1 MAAVNL
7 EPPLAESPWRSPM
20 AAYFRHL
27 YQPVISMVRR
37 SAFVGGYSRVRRVTT
52 PRLHQSEEQSAAWR
66 PFLLSQS
73 PSAAPSGRSV
83 WVRSCA
89 ATDREKFKRQPSG
102 CVFRLRSDFFNRTC
116 VVSVASPS
124 MFQDAEETLVANVV
138 ALRKQLRRTE
148 SSLQSLGEQLR
159 KVKPNSSLIHS
170 WPTAWTGEI
179 ILEKGGLGCSINP
192 PGKGKVK
199 NVSFVSVGVCNGS
212 LALQSFSGPPS
223 SAQLVEME
231 NAQLRSKL
239 STIREENSCL
249 LVENR
254 QLASKLE
261 GLQCELTNSR
271 TKIRL
276 LESTVGSRA
285 SVIPVLKEQ
294 IHGLDAEVKAQEN
307 ALRDAQL
314 RLEQSQQSKLFS
326 ERAAEALKEELRKV
340 KTELAERTRQ
350 WKRTERQRNEAL
362 LNAEKLTVAFQEH
375 KVNVSVKLKKAA
387 EAEQR
392 LKVGLEQRDA
402 AQEALRSRCAE
413 LEHEGSEMRR
423 QIRQLSEEHGKSQ
436 VMQSLLAAEKADLQ
450 SLLEESRQQILK
462 LEGELAGRETILR
475 ERESLKRENGDLRAL
490 SDCQSQRLAQCQREM
505 EESQAE
511 LTSLES
517 ILAQLQA
524 ELGGVA
530 PKDCGG
536 ERKAVS
542 QDLRLQLSRKDPGPP
557 ESQGPSSAVQ
567 SELAR
572 ATQGLQS
579 WQCFYTCMVCSPVSA
594 FSVIRQEVVTQEWDR
609 KYQQLLP
616 MLQALERDR
625 SRQAALAS
633 RLRERLAQAQDETS
647 SLRSSMD
654 QRAVHFQHIQDELLG
669 KAAEATR
676 LEKELKRKSSRL
688 AALQRQIEEKTSAYS
703 AAAVRN
709 TELEQELLEKNSSL
723 QRLQNTL
730 NRKQKDFQV
739 TLEKAKNLHVEQC
752 KELESQIELSRC
764 DLEQQQ
770 AQMKELE
777 RRVSSAQQDRRS
789 AQQRADSLQT
799 ALAQLQQ
806 EMEVNET
813 RNKETL
819 RTLREQAAGS
829 STQVKFLESALST
842 CKEELAFCLRRVEE
856 SKEQYE
862 KQLEM
867 KSKEVEDLQAEVRR
881 STLTVQEAAHSNL
894 QLQHSLHQ
902 QQDMLQQSTAR
913 IAELEDSQAQLQR
926 QVSVLEQEL
935 ERQKASA
942 AQELK
947 EREEKLQEACE
958 EGGDRARQAAELSS
972 TVRRLTMELAECRAE
987 LTETE
992 KELLRL
998 RRDSSTKASQLSQLE
1013 LTLQE
1018 TQGQL
1023 EKKSDLV
1030 MDLEEKLHRSEAD
1043 RRNSLQRTQLLESQL
1058 QSVRGE
1064 LTDTLSHLQELRD
1077 VLQKTQLSA
1086 EEKEAFIDKL
1096 AGELRECKK
1105 ELDDRNNELLD
1116 MDSALKDRQWELQQ
1130 RASQLSQLEV
1140 TVREHKSEM
1149 EQKIS
1154 RLEGAL
1160 EKSQQETKER
1170 EKQASGSPPV
1180 HFLSERLELAKTQL
1194 QEKEDSEKEALA
1206 QGQQVRLCRERLQ
1219 RAVQELQESQE
1230 QTDRLARDLA
1240 HSAQLAHEKEARANR
1255 LAKELGAAQARAA
1268 QAEERL
1274 QARVKAQQEEM
1285 EDIKQAHWAELSAL
1299 RESREQLLETTGSIS
1314 STLKSSQDRLGGRL
1328 QQMGAELAEAQ
1339 GNIAGLQ
1346 AELAARDQEAQAA
1359 REALLI
1365 KDAEIARL
1373 QARISSQER
1382 AMELQNIS
1390 LCSALPP
1397 AGSASRERDSVFHFL
1412 HTLPAYRDPCRS
1424 ISVPDSP
1431 RWADADSLGFRGDRL
1446 ESAQLAGALAGP
1458 HDQAWQGPGE
1468 TSASSESSFNPLT
1481 YVVND
1486 DSALSASC
1494 AEPEKPDLDTLCGML
1509 QLVNQQIALSVASA
1523 GQAAGTGPELHPAS
1537 ARPVSQVSSSVDCR
1551 FPFPGL
1557 RSVMPHVPLTKQR
1570 CSIFSAIVRYWPRNF
1585 LIPSCGSGNPSMF
1598 STFL

>member
-1 MAAVNL
+1 
-7 EPPLAESPWRSPM
+7 
-20 AAYFRHL
+20 
-27 YQPVISMVRR
+27 
-37 SAFVGGYSRVRRVTT
+37 
-52 PRLHQSEEQSAAWR
+52 
-66 PFLLSQS
+66 
-73 PSAAPSGRSV
+73 
-83 WVRSCA
+83 
-89 ATDREKFKRQPSG
+89 
-102 CVFRLRSDFFNRTC
+102 
-116 VVSVASPS
+116 
-124 MFQDAEETLVANVV
+124 MFQDAEENLVANVV

-148 SSLQSLGEQLR
+148 SSLQSLGEQLSDDSGGCSGSR
-159 KVKPNSSLIHS
+159 GAAP
-170 WPTAWTGEI
+170 
-179 ILEKGGLGCSINP
+179 GGLTLEDLQRPDDIP
-192 PGKGKVK
+192 PLPGDQQHPAARG
-199 NVSFVSVGVCNGS
+199 GTAERRGS
-212 LALQSFSGPPS
+212 RAS
-223 SAQLVEME
+223 STDGQLVEME

-239 STIREENSCL
+239 STIREENSSL
-249 LVENR
+249 LIENR
-254 QLASKLE
+254 QLASKVE

-326 ERAAEALKEELRKV
+326 ERAAETLKEELRKV

-350 WKRTERQRNEAL
+350 WKRTEQQRNEAL
-362 LNAEKLTVAFQEH
+362 LNAEKLTVAFQEY

-392 LKVGLEQRDA
+392 LKAGLEQREA
-402 AQEALRSRCAE
+402 GQEALRSRCAE
-413 LEHEGSEMRR
+413 LEREGSEMSR

-436 VMQSLLAAEKADLQ
+436 VMQSLLAAEKTDLQ

-462 LEGELAGRETILR
+462 LEGELAGREPALR
-475 ERESLKRENGDLRAL
+475 ERESLRRENGDLRAL
-490 SDCQSQRLAQCQREM
+490 SDCQSQRLAQCQREL

-517 ILAQLQA
+517 ILAQLQFKEDEDGVLRA
-524 ELGGVA
+524 ELGGGA

-536 ERKAVS
+536 GRKAVS

-557 ESQGPSSAVQ
+557 DSQGPCSAVP

-572 ATQGLQS
+572 ATQG
-579 WQCFYTCMVCSPVSA
+579 
-594 FSVIRQEVVTQEWDR
+594 DR

-616 MLQALERDR
+616 MLQALEQDR

-654 QRAVHFQHIQDELLG
+654 QRAVHFQQIQDELLG

-703 AAAVRN
+703 TAAVRN
-709 TELEQELLEKNSSL
+709 TELEQDLLEKNSSL

-739 TLEKAKNLHVEQC
+739 TLERTKSLHVEQC

-764 DLEQQQ
+764 HLEQQQ
-770 AQMKELE
+770 GQMKELE

-819 RTLREQAAGS
+819 RTLSEQAAGS
-829 STQVKFLESALST
+829 STQVKLLESALST
-842 CKEELAFCLRRVEE
+842 CKEELAFCLRKVEE
-856 SKEQYE
+856 SKELYE

-867 KSKEVEDLQAEVRR
+867 KSKEVEALQAEARR
-881 STLTVQEAAHSNL
+881 STLTVQEAAQGNL

-935 ERQKASA
+935 ERQKAGA
-942 AQELK
+942 ARELK

-972 TVRRLTMELAECRAE
+972 TVRRLTMELAGCRAE

-998 RRDSSTKASQLSQLE
+998 RRDSSSKASQLSQLE

-1064 LTDTLSHLQELRD
+1064 LTDTLGHLQELRD

-1116 MDSALKDRQWELQQ
+1116 MDTALKDRQWELQQ

-1160 EKSQQETKER
+1160 EKSQQEVKER
-1170 EKQASGSPPV
+1170 EKQV

-1219 RAVQELQESQE
+1219 RAVQDLQESQE
-1230 QTDRLARDLA
+1230 QTDRLARELA
-1240 HSAQLAHEKEARANR
+1240 LSAQLAHEKEARANR
-1255 LAKELGAAQARAA
+1255 LAEELGAAQARAA

-1285 EDIKQAHWAELSAL
+1285 EDIKQAHRAELSAL
-1299 RESREQLLETTGSIS
+1299 RESREQLLQTTGSVS

-1346 AELAARDQEAQAA
+1346 AELAARDQEAQAE

-1382 AMELQNIS
+1382 AMELQNTS

-1397 AGSASRERDSVFHFL
+1397 GGSASWERDSVFHFL
-1412 HTLPAYRDPCRS
+1412 HTLPAYRDLHRS
-1424 ISVPDSP
+1424 VSVPDSP
-1431 RWADADSLGFRGDRL
+1431 RWPDADSLGFRGDGL

-1481 YVVND
+1481 YAVND
-1486 DSALSASC
+1486 DSALSSSC
-1494 AEPEKPDLDTLCGML
+1494 AEPEKPDLGTLCGML
-1509 QLVNQQIALSVASA
+1509 QLVNQQIALSEAST
-1523 GQAAGTGPELHPAS
+1523 GQAAGAGPELHPAS
-1537 ARPVSQVSSSVDCR
+1537 ARPKSLNETSDELR
-1551 FPFPGL
+1551 L
-1557 RSVMPHVPLTKQR
+1557 RSSETQP
-1570 CSIFSAIVRYWPRNF
+1570 SFS
-1585 LIPSCGSGNPSMF
+1585 
-1598 STFL
+1598 

>member
-1 MAAVNL
+1 
-7 EPPLAESPWRSPM
+7 
-20 AAYFRHL
+20 
-27 YQPVISMVRR
+27 
-37 SAFVGGYSRVRRVTT
+37 
-52 PRLHQSEEQSAAWR
+52 
-66 PFLLSQS
+66 
-73 PSAAPSGRSV
+73 
-83 WVRSCA
+83 
-89 ATDREKFKRQPSG
+89 
-102 CVFRLRSDFFNRTC
+102 
-116 VVSVASPS
+116 
-124 MFQDAEETLVANVV
+124 MFQDAEEYLVANVV

-148 SSLQSLGEQLR
+148 SSLQSLGEQLSDDSGGCSGSR
-159 KVKPNSSLIHS
+159 GAAP
-170 WPTAWTGEI
+170 
-179 ILEKGGLGCSINP
+179 GGLTLEDLQRPDDIP
-192 PGKGKVK
+192 PLPGDQQHPAARG
-199 NVSFVSVGVCNGS
+199 GTAERRGS
-212 LALQSFSGPPS
+212 RASSTDGQSFSGPPS

-239 STIREENSCL
+239 STIREENSSL
-249 LVENR
+249 LIENR
-254 QLASKLE
+254 QLASKVE

-326 ERAAEALKEELRKV
+326 ERAAETLKEELRKV

-350 WKRTERQRNEAL
+350 WKRTEQQRNEAL
-362 LNAEKLTVAFQEH
+362 LNAEKLTVAFQEY

-392 LKVGLEQRDA
+392 LKAGLEQREA
-402 AQEALRSRCAE
+402 GQEALRSRCAE
-413 LEHEGSEMRR
+413 LEREGSEMSR

-436 VMQSLLAAEKADLQ
+436 LMQSLLAAEKTDLQ

-462 LEGELAGRETILR
+462 LEGELAGREPVLR
-475 ERESLKRENGDLRAL
+475 ERESLRRENGDLRAL
-490 SDCQSQRLAQCQREM
+490 SDCQSQRLAQCQREL

-517 ILAQLQA
+517 ILAQLQFKEDEDGVLRA
-524 ELGGVA
+524 ELGGGA

-536 ERKAVS
+536 GRKAVS

-557 ESQGPSSAVQ
+557 DSQGPCSAVP

-572 ATQGLQS
+572 ATQGGSEACDDQL
-579 WQCFYTCMVCSPVSA
+579 CLPAVACA
-594 FSVIRQEVVTQEWDR
+594 ETQ
-609 KYQQLLP
+609 
-616 MLQALERDR
+616 
-625 SRQAALAS
+625 
-633 RLRERLAQAQDETS
+633 
-647 SLRSSMD
+647 
-654 QRAVHFQHIQDELLG
+654 
-669 KAAEATR
+669 
-676 LEKELKRKSSRL
+676 LKRKSSRL

-703 AAAVRN
+703 TAAVRN
-709 TELEQELLEKNSSL
+709 TELEQDLLEKNSSL

-739 TLEKAKNLHVEQC
+739 TLERTKSLHVEQC

-764 DLEQQQ
+764 HLEQQQ
-770 AQMKELE
+770 GQMKELE

-819 RTLREQAAGS
+819 RTLSEQAAGS
-829 STQVKFLESALST
+829 STQVKLLESALST
-842 CKEELAFCLRRVEE
+842 CKEELAFCLRKVEE
-856 SKEQYE
+856 SKELYE

-867 KSKEVEDLQAEVRR
+867 KSKEVEALQAEARR
-881 STLTVQEAAHSNL
+881 STLTVQEAAQGNL

-935 ERQKASA
+935 ERQKAGA
-942 AQELK
+942 ARELK
-947 EREEKLQEACE
+947 EREDKLQEACE

-972 TVRRLTMELAECRAE
+972 TVRRLTMELAGCRAE

-998 RRDSSTKASQLSQLE
+998 RRDSSSKASQLSQLE

-1064 LTDTLSHLQELRD
+1064 LTDTLGHLQELRD

-1116 MDSALKDRQWELQQ
+1116 MDTALKDRQWELQQ

-1160 EKSQQETKER
+1160 EKSQQEVKER
-1170 EKQASGSPPV
+1170 EKQV

-1219 RAVQELQESQE
+1219 RAVQDLQESQE
-1230 QTDRLARDLA
+1230 QTDRLARELA
-1240 HSAQLAHEKEARANR
+1240 LSAQLAHEKEARANR
-1255 LAKELGAAQARAA
+1255 LAEELGAAQARAA

-1285 EDIKQAHWAELSAL
+1285 EDIKQAHRAELSAL
-1299 RESREQLLETTGSIS
+1299 RESREQLLQTTGSVS

-1346 AELAARDQEAQAA
+1346 AELAARDQEAQAE

-1382 AMELQNIS
+1382 AMELQNTS

-1397 AGSASRERDSVFHFL
+1397 AGSASWERDSVFHFL
-1412 HTLPAYRDPCRS
+1412 HTLPAYRDLHRS
-1424 ISVPDSP
+1424 VSVPDSP
-1431 RWADADSLGFRGDRL
+1431 RWPDADSLGFRGDGL

-1481 YVVND
+1481 YAVND
-1486 DSALSASC
+1486 DSALSSSC
-1494 AEPEKPDLDTLCGML
+1494 AEPEKPGLGTLCGML
-1509 QLVNQQIALSVASA
+1509 QLVNQQIALSEAST
-1523 GQAAGTGPELHPAS
+1523 GQAAGAGPELHPAS
-1537 ARPVSQVSSSVDCR
+1537 ARPKSLNETSDELR
-1551 FPFPGL
+1551 L
-1557 RSVMPHVPLTKQR
+1557 RSSETQP
-1570 CSIFSAIVRYWPRNF
+1570 SFS
-1585 LIPSCGSGNPSMF
+1585 
-1598 STFL
+1598 

>member
-1 MAAVNL
+1 
-7 EPPLAESPWRSPM
+7 
-20 AAYFRHL
+20 
-27 YQPVISMVRR
+27 
-37 SAFVGGYSRVRRVTT
+37 FVMFVSC
-52 PRLHQSEEQSAAWR
+52 
-66 PFLLSQS
+66 LLQ
-73 PSAAPSGRSV
+73 
-83 WVRSCA
+83 
-89 ATDREKFKRQPSG
+89 TE
-102 CVFRLRSDFFNRTC
+102 
-116 VVSVASPS
+116 
-124 MFQDAEETLVANVV
+124 DAEEYLVANVV

-159 KVKPNSSLIHS
+159 KVKPNPSLIHS
-170 WPTAWTGEI
+170 WPTAWTREI
-179 ILEKGGLGCSINP
+179 ILPLVGGKGGLGCSINP

-199 NVSFVSVGVCNGS
+199 LCNGS

-239 STIREENSCL
+239 STIREENSSL
-249 LVENR
+249 LIENR
-254 QLASKLE
+254 QLASKVE

-326 ERAAEALKEELRKV
+326 ERAAETLKEELRKV

-350 WKRTERQRNEAL
+350 WKRTEQQRNEAL
-362 LNAEKLTVAFQEH
+362 LNAEKLTVAFQEY

-392 LKVGLEQRDA
+392 LKAGLEQREA
-402 AQEALRSRCAE
+402 GQEALRSRCAE
-413 LEHEGSEMRR
+413 LEREGSEMSR

-436 VMQSLLAAEKADLQ
+436 LMQSLLAAEKTDLQ

-462 LEGELAGRETILR
+462 LEGELAGREPVLR
-475 ERESLKRENGDLRAL
+475 ERESLRRENGDLRAL
-490 SDCQSQRLAQCQREM
+490 SDCQSQRLAQCQREL

-517 ILAQLQA
+517 ILAQLQFKEVQTQGQVHASSCQTAAQHNSRCQSLRCRGLCEACDGLAPAACPRLEPVCRAVVRRVRACSAALMTADAHGVFQDEDGVLRA
-524 ELGGVA
+524 ELGGGA

-536 ERKAVS
+536 GRKAVS

-557 ESQGPSSAVQ
+557 DSQGPCSAVP

-572 ATQGLQS
+572 ATQVFL
-579 WQCFYTCMVCSPVSA
+579 Y
-594 FSVIRQEVVTQEWDR
+594 VTE
-609 KYQQLLP
+609 LCLP
-616 MLQALERDR
+616 AV
-625 SRQAALAS
+625 ACA
-633 RLRERLAQAQDETS
+633 ET
-647 SLRSSMD
+647 
-654 QRAVHFQHIQDELLG
+654 Q
-669 KAAEATR
+669 
-676 LEKELKRKSSRL
+676 LKRKSSRL

-703 AAAVRN
+703 TAAVRN
-709 TELEQELLEKNSSL
+709 TELEQDLLEKNSSL

-739 TLEKAKNLHVEQC
+739 TLERTKSLHVEQC

-764 DLEQQQ
+764 HLEQQQ
-770 AQMKELE
+770 GQMKELE

-819 RTLREQAAGS
+819 RTLSEQAAGS
-829 STQVKFLESALST
+829 STQVKLLESALST
-842 CKEELAFCLRRVEE
+842 CKEELAFCLRKVEE
-856 SKEQYE
+856 SKELYE

-867 KSKEVEDLQAEVRR
+867 KSKEVEALQAEARR
-881 STLTVQEAAHSNL
+881 STLTVQEAAQGNL

-935 ERQKASA
+935 ERQKAGA
-942 AQELK
+942 ARELK
-947 EREEKLQEACE
+947 EREDKLQEACE

-972 TVRRLTMELAECRAE
+972 TVRRLTMELAGCRAE

-998 RRDSSTKASQLSQLE
+998 RRDSSSKASQLSQLE

-1064 LTDTLSHLQELRD
+1064 LTDTLGHLQELRD

-1116 MDSALKDRQWELQQ
+1116 MDTALKDRQWELQQ

-1160 EKSQQETKER
+1160 EKSQQEVKER
-1170 EKQASGSPPV
+1170 EKQV

-1194 QEKEDSEKEALA
+1194 QEKEDSEKVLFSLSYKTKHPSRKLNEQKETDHVLGPFDIWFGVATESQEALA

-1219 RAVQELQESQE
+1219 RAVQDLQESQE
-1230 QTDRLARDLA
+1230 QTDRLARELA
-1240 HSAQLAHEKEARANR
+1240 LSAQLAHEKEARANR
-1255 LAKELGAAQARAA
+1255 LAEELGAAQARAA

-1285 EDIKQAHWAELSAL
+1285 EDIKQAHRAELSAL
-1299 RESREQLLETTGSIS
+1299 RESREQLLQTTGSVS

-1346 AELAARDQEAQAA
+1346 AELAARDQEAQAE

-1382 AMELQNIS
+1382 
-1390 LCSALPP
+1390 
-1397 AGSASRERDSVFHFL
+1397 
-1412 HTLPAYRDPCRS
+1412 
-1424 ISVPDSP
+1424 
-1431 RWADADSLGFRGDRL
+1431 
-1446 ESAQLAGALAGP
+1446 
-1458 HDQAWQGPGE
+1458 
-1468 TSASSESSFNPLT
+1468 
-1481 YVVND
+1481 
-1486 DSALSASC
+1486 
-1494 AEPEKPDLDTLCGML
+1494 
-1509 QLVNQQIALSVASA
+1509 
-1523 GQAAGTGPELHPAS
+1523 
-1537 ARPVSQVSSSVDCR
+1537 
-1551 FPFPGL
+1551 
-1557 RSVMPHVPLTKQR
+1557 
-1570 CSIFSAIVRYWPRNF
+1570 
-1585 LIPSCGSGNPSMF
+1585 
-1598 STFL
+1598 